1 MSDREAL
8 SELSSSVREGAGYDE
23 VFPSGCE
30 HGEDSPKS
38 LKREPST
45 QSLSDENEE
54 EDEGDVEVDDEGEK
68 DDRDGEDE
76 DDDEVTPSKGGDP
89 QG

>member
-1 MSDREAL
+1 M
-8 SELSSSVREGAGYDE
+8 SELSSSVREGASYNE
-23 VFPSGCE
+23 VFPSGRE
-30 HGEDSPKS
+30 HGEDSPQS
-38 LKREPST
+38 PKREPST

-68 DDRDGEDE
+68 DDGDGEDE

-89 QG
+89 QD